1 MASYSRRRKP
11 SEDLPLSEEPF
22 WGSEELDAHD
32 DDVVPP
38 RRHAW
43 AARRNHEAIEAIP
56 LDDLG
61 TKHALLLPSADVQ
74 SRAGPP
80 EPNPHRTPAELDARS
95 LRPTYSTTTL
105 DIDVEH
111 IPADDSNYDSQDSEG
126 YGFEA

>member
-61 TKHALLLPSADVQ
+61 
-74 SRAGPP
+74 PP
-80 EPNPHRTPAELDARS
+80 ELNPHRTPAELDARS